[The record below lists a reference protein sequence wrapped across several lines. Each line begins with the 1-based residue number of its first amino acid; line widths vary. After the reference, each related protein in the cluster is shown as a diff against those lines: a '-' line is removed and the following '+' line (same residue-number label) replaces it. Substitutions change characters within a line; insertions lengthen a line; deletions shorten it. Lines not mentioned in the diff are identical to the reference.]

1 MRMFL
6 RSSSKLAVY
15 GVSQRS
21 AIRAFPLMHR
31 VVMPAVSG
39 SEAWEIDVF
48 QVRTQQ
54 SERTRTRACF
64 QDEPLLYVPPG
75 TYARLRM
82 NGAVMMS
89 DTPMERVTNYPM
101 LRAAHGDV
109 LVLGAGIGM
118 LTAALLH
125 DTEVRS
131 VTVVDNKPD
140 LMLHVDAYLKGA
152 YPRHAAKLKYHSGDA
167 FQPEFARG
175 SFDTVI
181 ADIWPTISLSN
192 MPEVRAL
199 RSAYKS
205 ILRKSKLSRFV
216 YWGSAQLKEM
226 QQSVGDCLGAVGGH
240 ALRTIS

>member
-6 RSSSKLAVY
+6 RSSFELSEY
-15 GVSQRS
+15 GAREKA
-21 AIRAFPLMHR
+21 AIQSFPLMHR
-31 VVMPAVSG
+31 VIQPGASDAEGWKIETV
-39 SEAWEIDVF
+39 
-48 QVRTQQ
+48 QVCSKESLRTKL
-54 SERTRTRACF
+54 RAITH
-64 QDEPLLYVPPG
+64 QEPLEYIPQG
-75 TYARLRM
+75 TYARLKMDGR
-82 NGAVMMS
+82 VMMS
-89 DTPMERVTNYPM
+89 DTPMERVTAYPL

-109 LVLGAGIGM
+109 LILGAGIGM
-118 LTAALLH
+118 LTSALLH
-125 DTEVRS
+125 DEDVRT
-131 VTVVDNKPD
+131 VTVVDNKD
-140 LMLHVDAYLKGA
+140 HLLRHVDEYLRSA
-152 YPRHAAKLKYHSGDA
+152 YPKRADKLKRHYGDA
-167 FQPEFARG
+167 FQPEFAKG

-192 MPEVRAL
+192 VPGVRAL